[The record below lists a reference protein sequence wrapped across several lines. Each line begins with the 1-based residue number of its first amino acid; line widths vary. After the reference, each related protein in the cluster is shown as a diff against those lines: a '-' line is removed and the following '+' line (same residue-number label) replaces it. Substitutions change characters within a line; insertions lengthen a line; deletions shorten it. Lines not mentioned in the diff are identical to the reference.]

1 MRDVVLLQ
9 VLLYNI
15 KTSVPSCRSSPVSEE
30 GSITSED
37 LKALEQCKRGGS
49 AFALSSGGLHRNQ
62 LSRGWS
68 GQLFIAGGEGRSR
81 GQADRRLVFADE
93 ERTDTPIGLS
103 PHFPNDFVKDALNG
117 KEVQA
122 GGNFKEPAAEPQGQG
137 GTVCLAHLSE
147 REREIIAQMFNS

>member
-1 MRDVVLLQ
+1 MREVVLLQ
-9 VLLYNI
+9 YQ
-15 KTSVPSCRSSPVSEE
+15 KRSSPVSEE

-62 LSRGWS
+62 LCGGWS

-81 GQADRRLVFADE
+81 GQADRGLVFADE
-93 ERTDTPIGLS
+93 ERTDTPICLS
-103 PHFPNDFVKDALNG
+103 PHFPNNFVKDVLNG

-122 GGNFKEPAAEPQGQG
+122 GGNFKEPAAEPRGQG
-137 GTVCLAHLSE
+137 CAVCLAHLSE
-147 REREIIAQMFNS
+147 KERERFLHKCLNLKCMHYESI